1 MSFGYRKDSQLK
13 NHLQKTEENLQLA
26 ILWHCLAINTCSV
39 PAYSQEKEVFGR
51 NFCCAVLLFF
61 FLPEVE
67 LLPVWSR
74 YVIYNQIVS
83 AGGSACTAAL
93 VPCSYLGELE
103 DERFPEKKR
112 ACILYTFFCIQCDA
126 DNRQSWNQDVGKH
139 TESANYWEGQ
149 DHHSVINGTAN
160 IAGWHRREQLSH
172 LGNGMWQGAGLH
184 NTCTWN
190 TLRSSIQTNV
200 KGFELSSCW
209 QFDTIATYCFDIII
223 SQEKQ
228 RNVFQRTSLLLS
240 LSCYNSANIL
250 CCPRTDLLPTRHL

>member
-1 MSFGYRKDSQLK
+1 MSCGCRKDSQLK

-39 PAYSQEKEVFGR
+39 AAYSQEKEVFGR

-103 DERFPEKKR
+103 DERFPEKKKGPVYCTHFSAYNVMLTTDR
-112 ACILYTFFCIQCDA
+112 AEI
-126 DNRQSWNQDVGKH
+126 RM
-139 TESANYWEGQ
+139 
-149 DHHSVINGTAN
+149 
-160 IAGWHRREQLSH
+160 
-172 LGNGMWQGAGLH
+172 LGNTLKALINEKVRTTIVSLTEQQILQAGIGE
-184 NTCTWN
+184 
-190 TLRSSIQTNV
+190 SSFRI
-200 KGFELSSCW
+200 
-209 QFDTIATYCFDIII
+209 
-223 SQEKQ
+223 
-228 RNVFQRTSLLLS
+228 
-240 LSCYNSANIL
+240 
-250 CCPRTDLLPTRHL
+250 